1 MSLQEKGGMMFGIHK
16 KELIGTAAL
25 VFAALFW
32 GIEFVVEK
40 DILNHYGANW
50 SNTIRFFAAS
60 SFFLIVFNKY
70 FRRATLENWKDGL
83 TSGAAM
89 GFGYA
94 FQTMGLKYVGAGV
107 NAFISSGYIV
117 MIPVFLW
124 IMGAGRPSRRVYI
137 SVIIAMV
144 GVGLLSSA
152 DFQLSEL
159 SLGKGETLTLFGAVF
174 YALGIVLSEN
184 HARKMDVQLL
194 AGIQCIGTFLVS
206 IIMALL
212 LESPPDYIDG
222 TIFLEFVYLIIFASM
237 LTQILFTYGM
247 QYVSSSKAGVIFLL
261 ESISAMILGWMFLQ
275 DNIAGTHILG
285 GIVIIIS
292 ISIQSTKAPTE

>member
-1 MSLQEKGGMMFGIHK
+1 MSLREKGGIMFGIHK
-16 KELIGTAAL
+16 KELIGTIAL

-50 SNTIRFFAAS
+50 SNSIRFFAAS
-60 SFFLIVFNKY
+60 SVFLIA
-70 FRRATLENWKDGL
+70 FRKKFRGAVSRNWLDGL
-83 TSGAAM
+83 LSGAAM

-94 FQTMGLKYVGAGV
+94 FQTMGLKYIGAGV

-117 MIPVFLW
+117 MIPVFIW
-124 IMGAGRPSRRVYI
+124 IMGAGRPSPRVYI
-137 SVIIAMV
+137 SVITAMV
-144 GVGLLSSA
+144 GVGLLSSS

-159 SLGKGETLTLFGAVF
+159 SLGKGEVLTLIGAVF

-194 AGIQCIGTFLVS
+194 AGIQCIGTFIVS
-206 IIMALL
+206 TTMALL
-212 LESPPDYIDG
+212 LEPVPDYIDG
-222 TIFLEFVYLIIFASM
+222 IILLEFVYLIIFASM
-237 LTQILFTYGM
+237 LTQILFAYGM

-261 ESISAMILGWMFLQ
+261 ESISAMVLGWFFLQ
-275 DNIAGTHILG
+275 DNIAATHILG
-285 GIVIIIS
+285 GIIIIIS
-292 ISIQSTKAPTE
+292 ISIQSTRTPIE

>member
-1 MSLQEKGGMMFGIHK
+1 MSLQEKDGMMFGTHK
-16 KELIGTAAL
+16 KELIGTIAL

-50 SNTIRFFAAS
+50 SNAIRFFVAG
-60 SFFLIVFNKY
+60 SFFLIVFNSS

-83 TSGAAM
+83 ISGSAM

-124 IMGAGRPSRRVYI
+124 IMGSGKPSRRVYI
-137 SVIIAMV
+137 SVLTAMV
-144 GVGLLSSA
+144 GVGFLSSS

-159 SLGKGETLTLFGAVF
+159 ALGKGETLTLFGAAF
-174 YALGIVLSEN
+174 YALGIVLSEKY
-184 HARKMDVQLL
+184 ARKMDVQLL

-212 LESPPDYIDG
+212 LEPAPDYINR
-222 TIFLEFVYLIIFASM
+222 IIVLEFVYLIIFASM

-261 ESISAMILGWMFLQ
+261 EAISAMILGWLFLQ
-275 DNIAGTHILG
+275 DTIAVTHILG
-285 GIVIIIS
+285 GIIIIIS
-292 ISIQSTKAPTE
+292 ISIQSTNATTE